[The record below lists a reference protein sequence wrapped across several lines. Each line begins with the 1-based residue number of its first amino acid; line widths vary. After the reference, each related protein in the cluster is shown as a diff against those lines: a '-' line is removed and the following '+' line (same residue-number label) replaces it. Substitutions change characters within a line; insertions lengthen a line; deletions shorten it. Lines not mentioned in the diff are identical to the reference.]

1 MTDFGT
7 LRDAVPGSW
16 LTVFSFH
23 RGLDGCPLS
32 YDSHANDSASQRQ
45 GVHEQ

>member
-16 LTVFSFH
+16 LTVFSFTG
-23 RGLDGCPLS
+23 GLTVA
-32 YDSHANDSASQRQ
+32 H
-45 GVHEQ
+45 